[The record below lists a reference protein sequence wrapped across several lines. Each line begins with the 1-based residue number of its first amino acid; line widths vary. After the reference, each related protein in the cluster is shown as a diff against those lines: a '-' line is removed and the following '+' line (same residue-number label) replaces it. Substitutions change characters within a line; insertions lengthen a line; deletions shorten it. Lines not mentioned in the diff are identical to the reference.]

1 MNNLMEV
8 NLISDTVTKPSKGM
22 LEAMFSA
29 AVGDDVFKQDPSV
42 NALEE
47 EVASLFG
54 KEAAL
59 FFPSGTMTNQTAIK
73 IHTQPGQQLICDHY
87 SHIFHYEGGG
97 VSFNSGVSCRLLE
110 GDRGR
115 ISADLIEEAINAPD
129 FYHSPK
135 TALVSLEN
143 TTNKGGGAVY
153 DFAEIKKIKTIC
165 DQHQLALHLD
175 GARLWNALEVT
186 QESPRDYGAVF
197 DTISLCFSKGLGCPV
212 GSVLVGSKDAIE
224 EALRIRKVFG
234 GGMRQGGYLA
244 AAATYALNH
253 HRADL
258 KEDHKKAKALSDT
271 LEALTIVQS
280 VAPVETNIVIFSLKP
295 DQNETEFIHKMR
307 EKGILFIR
315 LGKGKLRMV
324 THRDYTDAQHDY
336 VLTTLTQLN

>member
-29 AVGDDVFKQDPSV
+29 AVGDDVFKEDPSV